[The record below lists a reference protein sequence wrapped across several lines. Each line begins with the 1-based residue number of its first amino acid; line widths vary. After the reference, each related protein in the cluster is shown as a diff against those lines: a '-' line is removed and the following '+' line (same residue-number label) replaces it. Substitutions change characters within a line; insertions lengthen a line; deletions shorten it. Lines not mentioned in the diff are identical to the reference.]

1 MFYSPISKCLVYL
14 DYSLFGLN
22 FWLHIN
28 RLPCV
33 GGMKSDMPVQDVDC
47 FLANHSFYIR
57 KYVHCTLAQGFYLI
71 PVSATGDAEN
81 LTFSETRSV

>member
-14 DYSLFGLN
+14 DYNLFGLN

-28 RLPCV
+28 RLTYV

-47 FLANHSFYIR
+47 FLA
-57 KYVHCTLAQGFYLI
+57 TM
-71 PVSATGDAEN
+71 
-81 LTFSETRSV
+81 